1 MLVHKSGE
9 IKHVGL
15 GELLLHL
22 VKLVGAHCFE
32 VSSLQLFLQEL
43 GDRNLVEEFC
53 RATEVISNQLLVLV
67 VSEAVWVQI

>member
-22 VKLVGAHCFE
+22 VKLVGAHCVE

-43 GDRNLVEEFC
+43 GD
-53 RATEVISNQLLVLV
+53 
-67 VSEAVWVQI
+67 